1 MKKVGIPRALLYY
14 KFSELW
20 VTFFRV
26 LGSEVVISPPTNKS
40 IKEEAIRIA
49 PNEDCY
55 STKLYYGHV
64 MFLKDKVDY
73 LFIPRFGSKHKT
85 NSGCPKFIGLSDV
98 LRSMF
103 PDLPE
108 IINPYY
114 STAKAGHGK
123 FYLFKVAIQIGLKFT
138 KNPIRILHAISAAIR
153 SYKEHQK
160 TLHLIEDSLDNWEN
174 SNLLFNPKLVNLK
187 EEQPLKFAI
196 AAHSY
201 ILNDRI
207 ASLEIIK
214 KLELLGVDVITSEQM
229 PRSKIEQQMNNLEF
243 NLFFDF
249 EREILGTIMYFLEQK
264 SIDGIIHIMIFSCGP
279 DSIAGEIAAYLS
291 METYQMHFLQLTFDE
306 LAGDAGLMTRLEAF
320 VDMIRRGKN
329 LNKLE
334 MPVSII

>member
-1 MKKVGIPRALLYY
+1 MKKVGLPRALLYY

-20 VTFFRV
+20 ITFFKV
-26 LGSEVVISPPTNKS
+26 LGTEVIISPLTNKS
-40 IKEEAIRIA
+40 IKENSIRIA
-49 PNEDCY
+49 PNEDCF

-98 LRSMF
+98 LKSMF

-123 FYLFKVAIQIGLKFT
+123 FHLFKLAFKIGLIFT
-138 KNPIRILHAISAAIR
+138 KNPFRILHAISTAII

-160 TLHLIEDSLDNWEN
+160 QIHLSEETLSNWEN
-174 SNLLFNPKLVNLK
+174 SNLILNPKLTNHK
-187 EEQPLKFAI
+187 EEQPLKIAL

-201 ILNDRI
+201 ILNDQI
-207 ASLEIIK
+207 ASLEIVK
-214 KLELLGVDVITSEQM
+214 KLELLGIDIITSEQM
-229 PRSKIEQQMNNLEF
+229 PISIIEEQMNNLEF

-264 SIDGIIHIMIFSCGP
+264 TIDGIIHIIIFSCGP
-279 DSIAGEIAAYLS
+279 DSIAGEMAAYFS
-291 METYQMHFLQLTFDE
+291 MENYPMHFLQLTFDE
-306 LAGDAGLMTRLEAF
+306 LTGDAGLMTRLEAF
-320 VDMIRRGKN
+320 VDMIRMEKRPIKA
-329 LNKLE
+329 K
-334 MPVSII
+334 MPVNII